1 MLAGKI
7 PIDYFLSSMSS
18 LPTKSQRPLE
28 QHIVETIVQHV
39 RPKRIILFGSRAR
52 EDANER
58 SDYDIAIDDERLTP
72 LQLAKIRVGMETVPT
87 LLAIEV
93 VWMSQAN
100 EVLRRRILN
109 EGKVLYERQD

>member
-1 MLAGKI
+1 M
-7 PIDYFLSSMSS
+7 PS